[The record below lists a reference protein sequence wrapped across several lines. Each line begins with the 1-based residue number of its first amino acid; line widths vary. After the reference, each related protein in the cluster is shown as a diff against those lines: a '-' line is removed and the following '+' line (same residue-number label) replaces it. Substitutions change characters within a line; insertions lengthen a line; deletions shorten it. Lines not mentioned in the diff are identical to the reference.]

1 MDTLAEMNTSN
12 KDMSTDPKDS
22 TTESMQDFFD
32 EFAFA

>member
-1 MDTLAEMNTSN
+1 MNTSDE
-12 KDMSTDPKDS
+12 DMSLDPEDS